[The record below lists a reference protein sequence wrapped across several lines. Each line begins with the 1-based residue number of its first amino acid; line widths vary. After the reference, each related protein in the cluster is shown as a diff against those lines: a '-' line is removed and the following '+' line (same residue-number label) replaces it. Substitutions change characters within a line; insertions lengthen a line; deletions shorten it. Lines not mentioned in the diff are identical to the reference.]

1 MPLYFLDQ
9 HNLSGVFQ
17 LTSVI
22 VNETTYE
29 KFDGVIKSSE
39 FRAHTGYHAYMFNI
53 SRDRD
58 TKLQAFTF
66 SWKYFADFEPDIRSE
81 FRFKPD
87 ILTKADTILR
97 AKLDKL
103 GIVGSSTTFIG
114 VHIRRG
120 DIVEKKWVD
129 IGTLQPPLS
138 YYYKAMDYY
147 IKEFGQYV
155 VFVFCSDGILWV
167 KQNFQNVS
175 TTYDMVFMDGR
186 NSWGVDMAILS
197 RCNHSIISTGTFG
210 WWAAY
215 LAGGRT
221 VHYRYMVREDS
232 PMRKSFSE
240 TLEDYFYLGWISME

>member
-1 MPLYFLDQ
+1 MFVYASSFAIARVNQMPLYFLDQ

-66 SWKYFADFEPDIRSE
+66 SWKYFADFELDIRSE

-87 ILTKADTILR
+87 ILTTADTILR

-103 GIVGSSTTFIG
+103 GTVRSSTTLIG

-120 DIVEKKWVD
+120 DYLDKNWVLM
-129 IGTLQPPLS
+129 GTLQPPLS
-138 YYYKAMDYY
+138 
-147 IKEFGQYV
+147 FTTR
-155 VFVFCSDGILWV
+155 LWIITSRNLV
-167 KQNFQNVS
+167 KLSCLCLVLMVS
-175 TTYDMVFMDGR
+175 YG
-186 NSWGVDMAILS
+186 
-197 RCNHSIISTGTFG
+197 
-210 WWAAY
+210 
-215 LAGGRT
+215 
-221 VHYRYMVREDS
+221 
-232 PMRKSFSE
+232 
-240 TLEDYFYLGWISME
+240 